1 MPLSARRAGR
11 GLLALLASG
20 LLAATALAALPAA
33 QADELVADGDELT
46 GTSSFLDLGAICP
59 GESASGTV
67 GFRLD
72 RQGNGVGSVWANAT
86 TVTITAPTAN
96 AVNGTVTATA
106 ASGTTPATWVT
117 SSTGN
122 DDNGKTAPASSS
134 TVTVAV
140 PLGAAVGSESG
151 SILTFSGRG
160 TGARTATVT
169 RTDNVLVLWSV
180 AYGCTPPDTTPPV
193 ITYALDP
200 ASPAAGGWYGGDVAI
215 DWTVTDPESPV
226 TTTGCADTTW
236 TEETD
241 GDGHT
246 FSCAASS
253 AGGSAG
259 PVQVTVR
266 VDRTAPVVAP
276 VVSGTVGDHGWY
288 TSDVTVHWDVS
299 DALSGLLDPAVCP
312 DVLVDADQQDTTYS
326 CSVTDNAGNTAS
338 GTTTVK
344 RDATAPELTWT
355 DGPEDGAVYDFGDPV
370 PAASCTATDATSGV
384 TADGCTV
391 TGGGTAV
398 GEHTLTATARDEA
411 GNVVTSTRG
420 YTVLAWT
427 IDGFSRPVA
436 MGAGAVNTAKAGSTV
451 PLKFSVHKAS
461 GPAVTAGPVGTIT
474 MQKVGCATGA
484 ATGPVEEIAS
494 TGGTSLR
501 YADGQWIQNW
511 ATPSSGKGS
520 CYRVT
525 LTTADGSVVAVTF
538 QLK

>member
-1 MPLSARRAGR
+1 MPFSVRRAGR
-11 GLLALLASG
+11 GVL
-20 LLAATALAALPAA
+20 ALAAAGLLVATVLPTA
-33 QADELVADGDELT
+33 QADDLVADGDELT
-46 GTSSFLDLGAICP
+46 GSNSFLDLGAICP
-59 GESASGTV
+59 GESGSGSV

-72 RQGNGVGSVWANAT
+72 RQGNGVSSVWANST
-86 TVTITAPTAN
+86 TVTITAPTAT

-151 SILTFSGRG
+151 AILTFSGRG
-160 TGARTATVT
+160 AGARAATVT

-180 AYGCTPPDTTPPV
+180 AADCTPPDTTPPV
-193 ITYALDP
+193 ITYTLAP

-226 TTTGCADTTW
+226 TTTGCEDTTW
-236 TEETD
+236 TGETD
-241 GDGHT
+241 SAGHT

-259 PVQVTVR
+259 PVHVTVR
-266 VDRTAPVVAP
+266 VDRTDPVVAP
-276 VVSGTVGDHGWY
+276 VVSGTLGDHGWY
-288 TSDVTVHWDVS
+288 TSDTTVHWDVS
-299 DALSGLLDPAVCP
+299 DALSGLLDPAACP
-312 DVLVDADQQDTTYS
+312 DVLVDTDQQETTYS
-326 CSVTDNAGNTAS
+326 CTVTDNAGHTAS
-338 GTTTVK
+338 GTATVK
-344 RDATAPELTWT
+344 RDATAPELTWAG
-355 DGPEDGAVYDFGDPV
+355 GPEDGAVFDFGDPV
-370 PAASCTATDATSGV
+370 PDASCTATDATSGV

-391 TGGGTAV
+391 AGGGTAV

-411 GNVVTSTRG
+411 GNVVTSTRS
-420 YTVLAWT
+420 YTVRAWA
-427 IDGFSRPVA
+427 IDGFYRPVA

-461 GPAVTAGPVGTIT
+461 GPAVTSGVVGAIT
-474 MQKVGCATGA
+474 MQTVGCATGA
-484 ATGPVEEIAS
+484 ATGPVEEITS

-525 LTTADGSVVAVTF
+525 LTTADASSVAVTF
-538 QLK
+538 QLR